1 MRSINSERKKLSLP
15 NRDIFDDMN
24 MYLLSKNI
32 NDLIR
37 KDILL
42 DILGLFQEN
51 EKRGIAM
58 NEVIDNYESFCDE
71 IARNSIQK
79 TKWELILSFLMK
91 IGMIFLIVIIYSYV
105 LMIFSGQQIRS
116 DYLSISSDFIGYL
129 IAVSIGTL
137 LASNIRGKL
146 TYRLPFGKWYIYA
159 FVLFIIYGLCTIF
172 TQYVVDSEIKVS
184 IYTIIVIVIFN
195 VVICSIY
202 YSIRNANYKK
212 YINSK

>member
-91 IGMIFLIVIIYSYV
+91 ISIPFLIVIIYSYV

-146 TYRLPFGKWYIYA
+146 TYRFPFGKWYIYA

-172 TQYVVDSEIKVS
+172 TQYVVDSDIKVS

-212 YINSK
+212 YMNNK

>member
-116 DYLSISSDFIGYL
+116 DYLSISSDSIGYL
-129 IAVSIGTL
+129 IALSIGTV
-137 LASNIRGKL
+137 LASNIRDKL
-146 TYRLPFGKWYIYA
+146 TYRFPFGKWYIYA
-159 FVLFIIYGLCTIF
+159 LVLFIICLLCTIF

-212 YINSK
+212 YINNK